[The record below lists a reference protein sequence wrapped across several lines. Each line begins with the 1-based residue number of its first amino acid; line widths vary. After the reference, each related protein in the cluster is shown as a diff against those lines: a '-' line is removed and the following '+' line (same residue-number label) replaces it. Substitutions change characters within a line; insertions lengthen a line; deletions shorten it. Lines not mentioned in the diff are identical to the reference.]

1 MSKILA
7 FINAHKTKIVGGL
20 IVAIGALQT
29 NQATVQAM
37 MSPKHFAWFTVVAGV
52 VVAVLGFINSS
63 QSAQS

>member
-29 NQATVQAM
+29 NQSTVQSM
-37 MSPKHFAWFTVVAGV
+37 MTPKHFAWFTVCAGV
-52 VVAVLGFINSS
+52 LVAVLGFVNSS
-63 QSAQS
+63 QSSQS